1 MPGANHGH
9 RIELNVHGTSGGADV
24 GFLLISSELPS
35 QGQRRNL
42 SRIRK
47 CSSIHT
53 RPGAL
58 ALVTTGPSIT
68 TCLGIVPGPMPVFSP
83 DTIAA
88 TPAMMA
94 PRGTTF

>member
-42 SRIRK
+42 S
-47 CSSIHT
+47 SDQEVLFH
-53 RPGAL
+53 PY
-58 ALVTTGPSIT
+58 
-68 TCLGIVPGPMPVFSP
+68 
-83 DTIAA
+83 
-88 TPAMMA
+88 
-94 PRGTTF
+94 